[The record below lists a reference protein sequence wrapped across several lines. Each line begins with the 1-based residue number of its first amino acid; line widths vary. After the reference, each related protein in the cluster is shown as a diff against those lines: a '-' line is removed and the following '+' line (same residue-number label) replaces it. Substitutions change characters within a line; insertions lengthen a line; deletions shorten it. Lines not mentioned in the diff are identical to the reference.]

1 MAALPLALLSSCS
14 AASAMPE
21 VCQPKEGLHQHQPQ
35 YHIIA
40 PMEP

>member
-1 MAALPLALLSSCS
+1 MALPLVLLSGCS

-21 VCQPKEGLHQHQPQ
+21 ECQPKQGLHQHQPQ